1 MTRTT
6 HKCNCRSKPNC
17 PLNGE
22 FLTPFLVHKTISSTS
37 NSSFVYH
44 GPSEVELTHGVT
56 TMQNFSDTIND
67 TGLSKHVWNLKGPG
81 FDNNLYWQILKKVS
95 PYQYGSKRFSGKV
108 SFMWVEPNKKCT
120 SFQVL
125 PLINFF

>member
-22 FLTPFLVHKTISSTS
+22 FLAPFLAHKTISSTS
-37 NSSFVYH
+37 NNSFVYH

-56 TMQNFSDTIND
+56 TMQSFSDTIND
-67 TGLSKHVWNLKGPG
+67 TGLSKHVWNLKGHG
-81 FDNNLYWQILKKVS
+81 FDNNL
-95 PYQYGSKRFSGKV
+95 
-108 SFMWVEPNKKCT
+108 
-120 SFQVL
+120 
-125 PLINFF
+125 